1 MSEELLL
8 QVEDVSK
15 IYGYGFLGR
24 VKFPAVDHVFLS
36 MENKPKIFTVAGES
50 GCGKTTLARIISG
63 IVEPSKGVV
72 LYKGRNVHALKSRE
86 KVWFSKQ
93 VQAIFQDPY
102 DTFNPLK
109 KVETYLYETARN
121 LLKLK
126 DHEDASKRIN
136 ESLNFTGLSLDDVKN
151 KYPNEFSG
159 GELQRVSI
167 ARAFMPGPKLM
178 LADEP
183 VSMVD
188 ASMRM
193 NILNMFE
200 DLKEKVG
207 ISFIYIT
214 HDLATAYYIS
224 DEIAIMY
231 RGVIVEMGPA
241 EDVLVSSYHPYAK
254 ALVEALPEYSRREEW
269 LRKRVKP
276 PAMEVKEFIIP
287 YCKYADVC
295 PQKMDVCAKE
305 RPPMFE
311 VDKVRVACWL
321 YRDYPR
327 SESPLKKTAS

>member
-1 MSEELLL
+1 MGEELLL
-8 QVEDVSK
+8 QVENVSK
-15 IYGYGFLGR
+15 IFGYGFLGR
-24 VKFPAVDHVFLS
+24 IKFPAVDHVFLS
-36 MENKPKIFTVAGES
+36 MDNKPKIFTIAGES

-63 IVEPSKGVV
+63 IVEPSDGVV
-72 LYKGRNVHALKSRE
+72 SYKGRNVRALKSKE
-86 KVWFSKQ
+86 KAWFSKQ

-109 KVETYLYETARN
+109 RVETYLYETARN
-121 LLKLK
+121 LLNLK
-126 DHEDASKRIN
+126 DYEDASERID
-136 ESLNFTGLSLDDVKN
+136 ESLSFTGLSLEDVKN

-167 ARAFMPGPKLM
+167 ARAFLPRPKLM

-200 DLKEKVG
+200 DLKKKVG
-207 ISFIYIT
+207 ISSMYIT

-241 EDVLVSSYHPYAK
+241 EDVLVGRYHPYSK
-254 ALVEALPEYSRREEW
+254 ALVEALPEYSKREEW

-287 YCKYADVC
+287 YCKYADIC
-295 PQKMDVCAKE
+295 PRKMDICVKE
-305 RPPMFE
+305 RPPLFE
-311 VDKVRVACWL
+311 VDKVSVACWL
-321 YRDYPR
+321 YRDYPP
-327 SESPLKKTAS
+327 SESPLKKPAP

>member
-24 VKFPAVDHVFLS
+24 VKFPAIDHVFLLDMDS
-36 MENKPKIFTVAGES
+36 KPKIFTLAGES

-63 IVEPSKGVV
+63 IVEPSGGAVF
-72 LYKGRNVHALKSRE
+72 YKGRNVHALKSGE

-126 DHEDASKRIN
+126 GYEDASKLID
-136 ESLNFTGLSLDDVKN
+136 ESLNVTGLSLKDVKN

-159 GELQRVSI
+159 GELQRASI
-167 ARAFMPGPKLM
+167 ARAFMPRPKLM

-188 ASMRM
+188 AS
-193 NILNMFE
+193 
-200 DLKEKVG
+200 
-207 ISFIYIT
+207 
-214 HDLATAYYIS
+214 
-224 DEIAIMY
+224 
-231 RGVIVEMGPA
+231 
-241 EDVLVSSYHPYAK
+241 
-254 ALVEALPEYSRREEW
+254 
-269 LRKRVKP
+269 
-276 PAMEVKEFIIP
+276 
-287 YCKYADVC
+287 
-295 PQKMDVCAKE
+295 
-305 RPPMFE
+305 
-311 VDKVRVACWL
+311 
-321 YRDYPR
+321 
-327 SESPLKKTAS
+327 